1 MLVELFIRE
10 GTGILEVAQVF
21 VGEDMEVAIGDDR
34 LERAPTAVGDA
45 VLGIREPAEEVLRA
59 VVEGLLDEVVTD
71 AVVGFAVSVDEGRS
85 FTIEDL
91 AHEDVA
97 GFAFMMTHY
106 RPSVSSTDRFSAHCR
121 GIDMR

>member
-1 MLVELFIRE
+1 
-10 GTGILEVAQVF
+10 
-21 VGEDMEVAIGDDR
+21 MEVAIGDDR

-85 FTIEDL
+85 FAVEDL
-91 AHEDVA
+91 AHDDVA
-97 GFAFMMTHY
+97 GLFIVATHY
-106 RPSVSSTDRFSAHCR
+106 GAPVAPTNGFCTHSRRV
-121 GIDMR
+121 IMR